1 MRHRTWPASCLLL
14 LALPGCAALGGAL
27 GGWGERPPAPLDQ
40 ATVASDARLDSNGM
54 LAGSFVGEGT
64 SRAVHLVTSDTT
76 LIAALARRY
85 RPASDRRGDIWQW
98 LAGRGTVSVALDPRA
113 DSAAAAQH
121 VLVGS
126 PEGHTRVQ
134 LASILLRGSRCGARG
149 AQAELVVVDVGRGRG
164 PSLRG
169 PVVGAFFA
177 PEDYRVGLN
186 REYRDPIPSPS
197 PALRDSLL
205 GWTRAALDSMLDRL
219 VPARERPLTNAPAG
233 ALALNSLQ
241 DEDAADLLP
250 YRMEDGRVRYAVS
263 LRERRRTAQGTE
275 VLGAIVM
282 AWDSS
287 GAWRQVVFRPTLLDY
302 RRGRPS
308 RAHALLTPPLFWRR
322 LETISGFA
330 FGRDYLWMEQVNV
343 ADQSVLWVILEPR
356 SNTVVAAA
364 EMEGPC

>member
-1 MRHRTWPASCLLL
+1 MRYRTWPAGFLLL
-14 LALPGCAALGGAL
+14 SGVSGCAAIGSAV
-27 GGWGERPPAPLDQ
+27 GGWAERPPAPLDQ
-40 ATVASDARLDSNGM
+40 ATVASDARLDSSGV

-85 RPASDRRGDIWQW
+85 RPATDRRGDIWQW
-98 LAGRGTVSVALDPRA
+98 LAGRGTVAVALDPRA

-134 LASILLRGSRCGARG
+134 LTSILLRGSRCGARG
-149 AQAELVVVDVGRGRG
+149 AQAELVVVDDGRSHG

-177 PEDYRVGLN
+177 PEDYRVSLN
-186 REYRDPIPSPS
+186 REFRDPIAPPST
-197 PALRDSLL
+197 ALKDSLI
-205 GWTRAALDSMLDRL
+205 GWTRTALDSMLQQML
-219 VPARERPLTNAPAG
+219 PARERPLTGAPAG

-250 YRMEDGRVRYAVS
+250 YRMDDGRVRYAVS
-263 LRERRRTAQGTE
+263 LRERRRTATGTE
-275 VLGAIVM
+275 LLGAIVM

-302 RRGRPS
+302 RRGRLN
-308 RAHALLTPPLFWRR
+308 RAHAGLTPPLFWRR

-330 FGRDYLWMEQVNV
+330 YGRDYLWMEQVNV
-343 ADQSVLWVILEPR
+343 EDHSVLWVILEPR